1 MVVVNN
7 KN

>member
-1 MVVVNN
+1 VNN

>member
-1 MVVVNN
+1 MISVNN